1 MPRAGPF
8 GFCDGLSFQCL
19 QGFILSASCLLN
31 LYGLFYPPNHGP
43 TQYPLRKERSEA
55 HRCDPLNEGASWM
68 ELSLYPILHPGSNHV
83 ARHKATL
90 LGLGKSKGSED
101 NAGEAEHHGCCC
113 CCCFPSHTAEGLT
126 QMDLYDIKPMLRDQG
141 LTLTNLL
148 ILPRCQTHF
157 QAIALSQLV
166 KVSDNLHALS

>member
-1 MPRAGPF
+1 
-8 GFCDGLSFQCL
+8 
-19 QGFILSASCLLN
+19 
-31 LYGLFYPPNHGP
+31 
-43 TQYPLRKERSEA
+43 
-55 HRCDPLNEGASWM
+55 M

-83 ARHKATL
+83 ATL